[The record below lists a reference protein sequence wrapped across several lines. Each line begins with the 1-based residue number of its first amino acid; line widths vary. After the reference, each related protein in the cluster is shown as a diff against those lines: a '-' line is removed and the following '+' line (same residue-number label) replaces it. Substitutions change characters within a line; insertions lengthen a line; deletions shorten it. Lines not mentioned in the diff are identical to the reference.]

1 MNEQQ
6 QLALDDIKLLV
17 EANHELQLTG
27 EDESE
32 FGGATN
38 NIFSG
43 QYNDQPI
50 VFKHFK
56 NGARKQHEEMVLKL
70 FAETGYVPQVYD
82 IRSDSILVMQR
93 FIGLPFY
100 KAEETVSFTQWKALF
115 HQLGIALAKVVAVG
129 PGSAHEGSGLL
140 DITSEP
146 DPDYRFYATA
156 NLESFFDAVTECSAR
171 ILTEKDV
178 PHKAILERSLS
189 DIYTNREVILS
200 FPRFI
205 YMDDFHYANIIADG
219 PKLQGFIDFEMT
231 RYGNEI
237 LVLAGVLASMI
248 PQQPERWS
256 WIREGYEDGQGQALA
271 SELISLA
278 AIFAPFNRWI
288 RFMWYWGAEE
298 EPEWAKTRNVKE
310 RVVEDIK
317 KTVALMD
324 TMFLVS

>member
-43 QYNDQPI
+43 KYNDQPI

-100 KAEETVSFTQWKALF
+100 KAEE
-115 HQLGIALAKVVAVG
+115 
-129 PGSAHEGSGLL
+129 
-140 DITSEP
+140 
-146 DPDYRFYATA
+146 
-156 NLESFFDAVTECSAR
+156 
-171 ILTEKDV
+171 
-178 PHKAILERSLS
+178 
-189 DIYTNREVILS
+189 
-200 FPRFI
+200 
-205 YMDDFHYANIIADG
+205 
-219 PKLQGFIDFEMT
+219 
-231 RYGNEI
+231 
-237 LVLAGVLASMI
+237 
-248 PQQPERWS
+248 
-256 WIREGYEDGQGQALA
+256 
-271 SELISLA
+271 
-278 AIFAPFNRWI
+278 
-288 RFMWYWGAEE
+288 

-310 RVVEDIK
+310 RVVENIK